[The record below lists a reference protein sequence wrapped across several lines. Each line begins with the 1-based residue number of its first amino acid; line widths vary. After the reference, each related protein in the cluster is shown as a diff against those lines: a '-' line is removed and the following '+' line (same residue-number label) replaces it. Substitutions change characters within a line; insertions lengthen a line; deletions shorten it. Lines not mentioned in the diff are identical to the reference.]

1 MAPNKSYQLQIT
13 ATNNGFQEGY
23 QRATNL
29 SCLQNEQTI
38 PATQIT
44 DNSYQ

>member
-1 MAPNKSYQLQIT
+1 MAPNKSYQLLII
-13 ATNNGFQEGY
+13 ATNNDSQEGY

-29 SCLQNEQTI
+29 SCLQNEQII

-44 DNSYQ
+44 NNSYQ